1 MGLDRKRKSI
11 NALQNTDKKRK
22 SITEKKP
29 ASSSSDDSDEQSDH
43 DNGLLNNEVK
53 NENPTISRWPQED
66 IKKLLS
72 KMELVLP
79 KNDNQIFRSRFSKLD
94 WDKIQFDSY
103 SKDDCQS
110 TWLAIQDQLRTFKTI
125 GDLIHDARNLLET
138 KGIDTYRSK
147 TNRLPKPRS
156 AYMLYYTEILQKCKK
171 KHPDLKLPQLTQI
184 IAEKYKKLSADK
196 KQTFIDRAQ
205 KLKTEYIE
213 LVDKTNVGFQ
223 FKEPNKPNKL
233 NKPKTPFQIFMESKS
248 SDLESGTV
256 DKNELQNQL
265 KEKWDGMTEKKKSK
279 WIKMAN
285 EREQTYLTTLK
296 EDHKNDPAFTMPT
309 KSALTKGDR
318 NILDSQSGK
327 PKKPPVNN
335 YGLFSKE
342 MLQSNALEGVPP
354 KERMTMLSQKW
365 KAFSDEERQIYTDKL
380 KVITERYKT
389 EFDAYLNTLPENEKQ
404 LEMSKIKAKPK
415 KAEPKV
421 VPRINAREVISEKPT
436 EKPKKKSTSQYN
448 SKTKTFKNE
457 PKPVPYKNA
466 FELYRSKL
474 EANEKN
480 PITSL
485 EDWNKKNGKK
495 RLMFE
500 NELKALKKEYM
511 KNLKVFLRALS
522 EEDLQLYLQLRK
534 PEFLTEKD
542 SGGSENEENSSSEDD
557 DDDDDDEDDDNDN
570 NDNNDDDEDE
580 EDEDDD
586 EDDSE

>member
-11 NALQNTDKKRK
+11 NAVQSTDKKRK
-22 SITEKKP
+22 SIIEKN
-29 ASSSSDDSDEQSDH
+29 SSSSEDSDEQSDH
-43 DNGLLNNEVK
+43 DNGLNNEVK

-66 IKKLLS
+66 IQKLLT

-79 KNDNQIFRSRFSKLD
+79 KNDNTTFRSRFSKLD
-94 WDKIQFDSY
+94 WEKIQFDDY
-103 SKDDCQS
+103 SKDECQS

-147 TNRLPKPRS
+147 TNRLQKPRT
-156 AYMLYYTEILQKCKK
+156 AYMLYYTELLQKYKK

-184 IAEKYKKLSADK
+184 IAEKYNKLSPDK
-196 KQTFIDRAQ
+196 KQIFLDRAQ

-213 LVDKTNVGFQ
+213 MVDKTSVGFKS
-223 FKEPNKPNKL
+223 KEPT
-233 NKPKTPFQIFMESKS
+233 KPKSPFQVFVESKS
-248 SDLESGTV
+248 SDLESGNV
-256 DKNELQNQL
+256 DKADIQNKL
-265 KEKWDGMTEKKKSK
+265 KEKWEGMSEKKKSK
-279 WIKMAN
+279 WIKLAN
-285 EREQTYLTTLK
+285 EREQVYLNNLK

-342 MLQSNALEGVPP
+342 MLQSDALNGVPP
-354 KERMTMLSQKW
+354 KERMTMLAKKW

-389 EFDAYLNTLPENEKQ
+389 EFDAYLNTLPEHEKQ
-404 LEMSKIKAKPK
+404 IEMAKNKIKPK
-415 KAEPKV
+415 KPETKV
-421 VPRINAREVISEKPT
+421 VPRINAREVISEKSS
-436 EKPKKKSTSQYN
+436 EKSKKKNNSRHS

-457 PKPVPYKNA
+457 PTPIPYKNA

-474 EANEKN
+474 EANDKH

-485 EDWNKKNGKK
+485 EEWNKKNGRKQI
-495 RLMFE
+495 MFE

-511 KNLKVFLRALS
+511 KNLKVFLSSLS
-522 EEDLQLYLQLRK
+522 EDDLQLYLKLRK
-534 PEFLTEKD
+534 PEYLTED
-542 SGGSENEENSSSEDD
+542 SDSDASENEGKSSSEGEEDNDD
-557 DDDDDDEDDDNDN
+557 DDDDDDDDS
-570 NDNNDDDEDE
+570 DDS
-580 EDEDDD
+580 
-586 EDDSE
+586 DDSE